1 MLSRVDSE
9 GNNQD
14 HFRDQM
20 RAYDLWK
27 AEVVQAI
34 QEYRK
39 WLDERR
45 MGSPEVDLRIHDAQD
60 NLRSDRLVIAFVA
73 EFSRGKTELI
83 NAIFFSDYQRRLLPS
98 EAGRTTMC
106 PTELFYDQQADEAY
120 IRLLPIET
128 RLEELSIAD
137 LKDQPER
144 WSSIPLDVNSPDQ
157 MAEAL
162 REVVKVKRVSIDD
175 ATKLGLY
182 NDEMHGHLS
191 KNGKAPSHVDIPMW
205 RHALIS
211 FPHPLLQ
218 QGLTI
223 LDTPGLNALGS
234 EPELTLSM
242 LPNAHAVLFILAA
255 DTGVTRSDLDM
266 WQYHIK
272 SFHSSENNKGLVAAL
287 NKIDTLWDEI
297 KNPAEI
303 EATVQHQC
311 EETAKLLS
319 IDPNNVFPVSAQK
332 ALVAKIRDDKDLL
345 TRSRLLDLEGYL
357 ADEILPAKQT
367 IVRDTI
373 VGSINQMLKAT
384 RQMVAQRLDSSRQ
397 QLGELRS
404 LSGRN
409 ADVITGMMKKTRERQ
424 AAYNK
429 NMESFQASRRVIAQ
443 HSKSMLDALSIQA
456 VDDLVNRTR
465 RNMEGSW
472 TTAGLK
478 NGMKTF
484 FDGARDSM
492 QHVAT
497 QAEQTANVVQ
507 AIYRKFHEEHG
518 LPMEDLKGFSLKKYR
533 IELER
538 LYEEAEAFRDSP
550 ITTMTEQ
557 HFVVKKFFIS
567 LASHVRHLYMKANKE
582 ADAWLKSTMVPLV
595 KQVSENKQMLDQYL
609 ETLCKI
615 NESRDSLDAKTREL
629 ERRCGLLERELVTLS
644 KIKER
649 LCVPIPAEAM
659 LQGQAASTDAG
670 DKDTGIDAGSASR
683 AAM

>member
-45 MGSPEVDLRIHDAQD
+45 MGSPEVDLRIHDAQN

-649 LCVPIPAEAM
+649 LCIPIPAEAM

-670 DKDTGIDAGSASR
+670 DKDAGIDAGSASR